1 VPSPT
6 VRTKPFSIDRDA
18 YVSIHTKVYRAQLV
32 LKAAPFVV
40 LAYLILVVFF
50 RFAWWGLLPLLAIV
64 FIIGIY
70 AQPKVLRWVISDK
83 KYDSF
88 FQDRTVSFTETH
100 YLYRGLNGRELMVP
114 LDSVASVRKLDD
126 YYVLAISKSQSLFI
140 PENAFADHPDR
151 QLFQTYI
158 KAQVAKT
165 VGF

>member
-1 VPSPT
+1 M
-6 VRTKPFSIDRDA
+6 
-18 YVSIHTKVYRAQLV
+18 SIHTKVYRAQLV

-50 RFAWWGLLPLLAIV
+50 RFAWWGLLPLLVII

-70 AQPKVLRWVISDK
+70 AQPKVLRWVIADT
-83 KYDSF
+83 KYDNF

-140 PENAFADHPDR
+140 PDDAFESHSDR
-151 QLFQTYI
+151 QTFQSYI